1 MQLDDLVASPEASQP
16 EDSRLNPDE
25 RRREIASLLAVG
37 VLRLLTRR
45 GALAEAPS
53 GDDGLDVSAA
63 QRAHVHAG

>member
-1 MQLDDLVASPEASQP
+1 MQLDDLVGSPETTDP
-16 EDSRLNPDE
+16 DVSRLTPDE

-45 GALAEAPS
+45 GAPS
-53 GDDGLDVSAA
+53 SGDGLDVSAA